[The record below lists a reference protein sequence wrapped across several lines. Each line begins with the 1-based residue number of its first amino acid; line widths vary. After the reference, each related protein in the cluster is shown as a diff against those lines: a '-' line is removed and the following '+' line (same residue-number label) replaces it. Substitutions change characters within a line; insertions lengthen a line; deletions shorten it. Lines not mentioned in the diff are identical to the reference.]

1 MYPRLINRPAA
12 QGKKKMKIERSPLIN
27 RLLVGTLMAS
37 AMVVAGTALAADEH
51 MHHHPAPATA
61 GTPNADVKRSVVD
74 IKLPAAPL
82 VRQDGV
88 ATNLTKELDGGK
100 PVILAFIYT
109 SCTTVCPV
117 TSQIVSRTQ
126 NLLGKDL
133 EKTRIVSVSID
144 PEYDTPARLIA
155 YSKLYAAKPQWQH
168 YTGTL
173 PNSVAVQKA
182 FAAYRGDKMN
192 HVPLIFINGGKS
204 NSWVRLEGFPSA
216 EQVVKE
222 YQEQIRG

>member
-1 MYPRLINRPAA
+1 
-12 QGKKKMKIERSPLIN
+12 MKNKQSNWVRHLAIATLATGSW
-27 RLLVGTLMAS
+27 LMAS
-37 AMVVAGTALAADEH
+37 HLALAQEEH
-51 MHHHPAPATA
+51 QHQHHHPVPA
-61 GTPNADVKRSVVD
+61 PNAEVKRSVVE
-74 IKLPAAPL
+74 IKLPATPL

-88 ATNLTKELDGGK
+88 ATSLIKELEGGK
-100 PVILAFIYT
+100 PVILVFMYT

-144 PEYDTPARLIA
+144 PEYDTPARLVA
-155 YSKLYAAKPQWQH
+155 YSKLYSAKPQWQH

-173 PNSVAVQKA
+173 SNSVAVQKV
-182 FAAYRGDKMN
+182 FSAYRGDKMN

-204 NSWVRLEGFPSA
+204 NSWVRLDGFPSA
-216 EQVVKE
+216 EQVLKE
-222 YQEQIRG
+222 YQEQTHG

>member
-1 MYPRLINRPAA
+1 MNYP
-12 QGKKKMKIERSPLIN
+12 
-27 RLLVGTLMAS
+27 V
-37 AMVVAGTALAADEH
+37 VVAVLAVAVALTCTNGWAADEH
-51 MHHHPAPATA
+51 MHHHPAPANA
-61 GTPNADVKRSVVD
+61 GTPNADVKRSVVE

-88 ATNLTKELDGGK
+88 ATNLTKELEGGK

-133 EKTRIVSVSID
+133 EKMRIVSVSID
-144 PEYDTPARLIA
+144 PEYDTPARLVA
-155 YSKLYAAKPQWQH
+155 YSKLYSAKPQWQH

-204 NSWVRLEGFPSA
+204 NSWVKLEGFPSA

-222 YQEQIRG
+222 YEEQSRG